1 MERGVRNKEESERRD
16 GGVSY
21 RGEEQ
26 NPDSI
31 EISICYLPVM
41 VEFTRKLE
49 LNILILYGKQGS
61 NQAFEPQ
68 ILPYLQRKR

>member
-68 ILPYLQRKR
+68 ILPYL